1 MSPLSLQIE
10 CIESQP
16 FAENSY
22 IAHFEGSPD
31 CVVVDPGMEP
41 DLIEERLTEQGLQL
55 KAILIT
61 HAHGDHIAGIP
72 SLRTAWP
79 ECPVYIGR
87 KEAPKLGDPWQN
99 LSAQFGLP
107 ITLPPADILLD
118 EGESFTVAGITL
130 RVAEIPGHSSGHIV
144 YIFEGA
150 QSAVVFGGDVLFRG
164 SIGRTD
170 FPGGS
175 LEALASGIRKKLYTL
190 PDDTRILSGHG
201 PETTVGREKRSNPY
215 VRSE

>member
-22 IAHFEGSPD
+22 IAHFEHSPD

-72 SLRTAWP
+72 SLRAAWP

-118 EGESFTVAGITL
+118 EDESFTVAGITL

-150 QSAVVFGGDVLFRG
+150 QPTVVFGGDVLFRG

-215 VRSE
+215 VRAE

>member
-1 MSPLSLQIE
+1 
-10 CIESQP
+10 
-16 FAENSY
+16 
-22 IAHFEGSPD
+22 
-31 CVVVDPGMEP
+31 MEP
-41 DLIEERLTEQGLQL
+41 DLIEERLAEQGLQL

-72 SLRTAWP
+72 SLRAAWP

-87 KEAPKLGDPWQN
+87 KEASKLGDPWQN

-107 ITLPPADILLD
+107 IALPPADVLLD
-118 EGESFTVAGITL
+118 EGESFSVAGITL

-144 YIFEGA
+144 YIFDGA
-150 QSAVVFGGDVLFRG
+150 QPAVVFGGDVLFRG

-175 LEALASGIRKKLYTL
+175 LEALANGIRTKLYTL

-215 VRSE
+215 VRAV